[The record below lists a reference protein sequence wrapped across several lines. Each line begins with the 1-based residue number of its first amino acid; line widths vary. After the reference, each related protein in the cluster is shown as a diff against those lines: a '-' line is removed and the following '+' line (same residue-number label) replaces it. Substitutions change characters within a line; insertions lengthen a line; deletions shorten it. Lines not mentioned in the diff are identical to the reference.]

1 MCMGS
6 MPVMRST
13 SEFLEANMTEQELLL
28 QMLEAG
34 VTPDGSVA
42 ESERRLLEAGFE
54 SLYYGE
60 NWELVPGGKYVL
72 NHNDTALFG
81 FTVGKDYETGQMVRM
96 AAAHTDHPCFR
107 IKPNG
112 DFQTDVYAQVNVE
125 VYGGPIVNTWLDRP
139 LGVAGRV
146 AVRSEEPFAPVM
158 RYFKSEKPLMTI
170 PNVAIHLNPKINSG
184 VELNRQTDLMPI
196 LDLIPGEEKTNG
208 YFLNYLAKELEV
220 AKEDILDFEL
230 SVYCF
235 ENPCYVGP
243 EGKLLSA
250 PRLDNQTSV
259 SALVSALIGGER
271 AKGVNLI
278 ALFDHE
284 EVGSGSKQ
292 GAASTLLK
300 ELVSRILL
308 NLGASQEDVMRVCYD
323 SMMLSVD
330 VAHGFHPNHGGKY
343 DITNHPVLGK
353 GFCIKEACCQTYAT
367 DPEAIAILCQICD
380 GAKVPYQRFLNRS
393 DIRGGSTLG
402 AIASSLFPMKTV
414 DIGVPLLAMHSARE
428 LMGAC
433 DQDALV
439 NGVKAFFQA

>member
-1 MCMGS
+1 
-6 MPVMRST
+6 MR
-13 SEFLEANMTEQELLL
+13 
-28 QMLEAG
+28 
-34 VTPDGSVA
+34 
-42 ESERRLLEAGFE
+42 
-54 SLYYGE
+54 
-60 NWELVPGGKYVL
+60 
-72 NHNDTALFG
+72 
-81 FTVGKDYETGQMVRM
+81 
-96 AAAHTDHPCFR
+96 
-107 IKPNG
+107 
-112 DFQTDVYAQVNVE
+112 
-125 VYGGPIVNTWLDRP
+125 
-139 LGVAGRV
+139 
-146 AVRSEEPFAPVM
+146 
-158 RYFKSEKPLMTI
+158 
-170 PNVAIHLNPKINSG
+170 
-184 VELNRQTDLMPI
+184 
-196 LDLIPGEEKTNG
+196 
-208 YFLNYLAKELEV
+208 
-220 AKEDILDFEL
+220 
-230 SVYCF
+230 
-235 ENPCYVGP
+235 
-243 EGKLLSA
+243 
-250 PRLDNQTSV
+250 
-259 SALVSALIGGER
+259 ALVSALIGGER